1 MAITIQHKRNSGSGN
16 VPTESDMEQGEIA
29 INLADL
35 RMFTKDHNGAIKR
48 IGGEDV
54 VATLDM
60 TVGQGLIANGTSGT
74 DREFVPPEGTL
85 RGISVTGFKMNFTKA
100 DGTATTYN
108 IFNQMM
114 LFSLFQGHFV
124 SNSIFNAHNHNVS
137 REVTFDN
144 DVSLPTNPNGTTIT
158 TDVPN

>member
-1 MAITIQHKRNSGSGN
+1 MAQLNIQHHRSGTTGN
-16 VPTESDMEQGEIA
+16 VPAANDIQQGEIA

-60 TVGQGLIANGTSGT
+60 TVGQGSVTNGTGT
-74 DREFVPPEGTL
+74 RANVPAEGTL
-85 RGISVTGFKMNFTKA
+85 KGITVTGFKMNFTKA
-100 DGTATTYN
+100 DGTLTTYN
-108 IFNQMM
+108 IFQQMM

-124 SNSIFNAHNHNVS
+124 SKTVFNGHNHNLPQAI
-137 REVTFDN
+137 TFDN
-144 DVSLPTNPNGTTIT
+144 DVGETAISG
-158 TDVPN
+158 VPN

>member
-1 MAITIQHKRNSGSGN
+1 MAIAIQHKRSQTTGDQ
-16 VPTESDMEQGEIA
+16 PTATEIAQGEIA
-29 INLADL
+29 LNLADL

-54 VATLDM
+54 AATLDL
-60 TVGQGLIANGTSGT
+60 TVGQGSVTNGTGT
-74 DREFVPPEGTL
+74 RANVPAEGTL

-124 SNSIFNAHNHNVS
+124 SNSPISNKKQDDS
-137 REVTFDN
+137 DWEEIDN
-144 DVSLPTNPNGTTIT
+144 Q
-158 TDVPN
+158 

>member
-1 MAITIQHKRNSGSGN
+1 MALHIQHKRSQQTGDAPGS
-16 VPTESDMEQGEIA
+16 TDIEQGEIA

-60 TVGQGLIANGTSGT
+60 TVGQGSVTNGTGT
-74 DREFVPPEGTL
+74 RANVPAEGTL
-85 RGISVTGFKMNFTKA
+85 KGITVTGFKMNFTKA
-100 DGTATTYN
+100 DGTLTTYN
-108 IFNQMM
+108 IFQQMM

-124 SNSIFNAHNHNVS
+124 SKTVFNGHNHNLPQAI
-137 REVTFDN
+137 TFDN
-144 DVSLPTNPNGTTIT
+144 DVGETAISG
-158 TDVPN
+158 VPN

>member
-1 MAITIQHKRNSGSGN
+1 MAVTIQHKRSQTTGDT
-16 VPTESDMEQGEIA
+16 PTASDIAQGEIA
-29 INLADL
+29 LNLADL

-48 IGGEDV
+48 IGCEDV
-54 VATLDM
+54 AATLDL
-60 TVGQGLIANGTSGT
+60 TVGQGSVTNGTGT
-74 DREFVPPEGTL
+74 RANVPAEGTL

>member
-1 MAITIQHKRNSGSGN
+1 
-16 VPTESDMEQGEIA
+16 
-29 INLADL
+29 
-35 RMFTKDHNGAIKR
+35 
-48 IGGEDV
+48 
-54 VATLDM
+54 
-60 TVGQGLIANGTSGT
+60 
-74 DREFVPPEGTL
+74 
-85 RGISVTGFKMNFTKA
+85 MNFTKA